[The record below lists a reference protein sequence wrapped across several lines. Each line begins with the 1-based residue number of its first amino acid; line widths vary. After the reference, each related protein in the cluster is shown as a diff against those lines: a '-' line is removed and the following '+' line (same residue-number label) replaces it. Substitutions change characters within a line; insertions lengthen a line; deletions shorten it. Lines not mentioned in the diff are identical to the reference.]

1 MRIQL
6 QAGSNPFEDHSRIMG
21 DLIGELH
28 SRSFHSSYAKRGW
41 KPAVNLY
48 EGPTSYLVCVDLAG
62 MKSDQID
69 VRTKERRLLIRGDR
83 PMPKNKDRP
92 EEMSVHLMEIDSG
105 CFLREVE
112 MPGGVAEDE
121 IDATYR
127 DGLLWINLPKREE

>member
-6 QAGSNPFEDHSRIMG
+6 QADSHPFEDHSRIMG

-48 EGPTSYLVCVDLAG
+48 EGPTSFVVCVDLAG

-69 VRTKERRLLIRGDR
+69 VRTKDRRLVIRGDR
-83 PMPKNKDRP
+83 AMPQNKDCP
-92 EEMSVHLMEIDSG
+92 EKMSVHLMEIDSG
-105 CFLREVE
+105 RFLREVE
-112 MPGGVAEDE
+112 MPGNVSEDE

-127 DGLLWINLPKREE
+127 DGLLWIILPKREA